1 MPEWFGGRARFV
13 WRAVTRHRFSFRN
26 YLESRDKS
34 QHSKMLFRLSDVEKS
49 FGAQNVLRGA
59 SLQVNPGEH
68 VGLVGR
74 NGAGKTTIFR
84 LVTQEETPDR
94 GEVVR
99 ARGLKLGL
107 LAQHVHFEAGSTVH
121 ESALAAFGRLQK
133 IEHEMHEF
141 EHRMADAGGDLER
154 ILARYSDLQHEYERE
169 GGFEYSAKAE
179 AILQGLG
186 FDRDTWQME
195 TGKLS
200 GGQQNRLGLARLLLS
215 EPDVLL
221 LDEPTNHLDVGAVE
235 WLEEFLQTYQ
245 SAFVI
250 ISHDRYFLDRAS
262 RRIIEI
268 ENGRATSYT
277 GNYSDYLVEREE
289 QREIQQR
296 AYDNQQRLIAKT
308 EEFIRRNLAGQKTK
322 QAKSRRTMLQRLD
335 RVEAVRGDQASGDF
349 RMQDIERAGTH
360 VLTVTEAVIGYPDK
374 MLAKDISLILRRGE
388 CLGVIGP
395 NGSGKTTFVKTILG
409 KLAALSGEVRW
420 GAKVQ
425 TGYYAQQLEDLDD
438 RNEIIMELRRIA
450 PSTAT
455 AGELRSFL
463 AKFLFSGD
471 DVYKH
476 VRDLSGG
483 EKGRLALAKLIYS
496 GVNVLV
502 LDEPTNHLDIPSREA
517 LEGAL
522 EAYEGTIV
530 TISHDRY
537 FLDRV
542 ATQILALDGEGHA
555 EHYNGDYTEYHDWH
569 AARLKGDGGAK
580 ETQPG
585 SANTANAGVKSALTV
600 GPGGGKTKS
609 AQSGSAD
616 GSPGRKSKLRS
627 VASAS
632 ESSRVKIIKKPRQP
646 ETIEAEISALE
657 TRIAELS
664 SEMAKPD
671 VARDITKLVKVN
683 DDYQQADA
691 RLAELIDEWER
702 AETTSS
708 SSKR

>member
-1 MPEWFGGRARFV
+1 
-13 WRAVTRHRFSFRN
+13 
-26 YLESRDKS
+26 
-34 QHSKMLFRLSDVEKS
+34 MLFRLSEVEKS
-49 FGAQNVLRGA
+49 FGAQDVLRGA

-74 NGAGKTTIFR
+74 NGAGKTTIFK
-84 LVTQEETPDR
+84 LVTQEETPDS

-107 LAQHVHFEAGSTVH
+107 LAQHIHFEPGSTVH
-121 ESALAAFGRLQK
+121 ESALAAFGRLQR
-133 IEHEMHEF
+133 IEHEMHEL
-141 EHRMADAGGDLER
+141 EHRMADAGDELEKV
-154 ILARYSDLQHEYERE
+154 LERYSDLQHEYERE

-186 FDRDTWQME
+186 FDRDLWQME
-195 TGKLS
+195 TEKLS
-200 GGQQNRLGLARLLLS
+200 GGQQNRLGLACLLLS

-235 WLEEFLQTYQ
+235 WLEEFLQTYV

-250 ISHDRYFLDRAS
+250 VSHDRYFLDRAS
-262 RRIIEI
+262 RRIIEV
-268 ENGRATSYT
+268 EAGRANTYT
-277 GNYSDYLVEREE
+277 GNYSDYLIEREE

-335 RVEAVRGDQASGDF
+335 RVEAVKGDQAAGDF
-349 RMQDIERAGTH
+349 RLKDIERAGTH
-360 VLTVTEAVIGYPDK
+360 VLTVTEATIGYPDK
-374 MLAKDISLILRRGE
+374 VLAKDISLILRRGE

-409 KLAALSGEVRW
+409 KLDALGGEVRW
-420 GAKVQ
+420 GSKVQ
-425 TGYYAQQLEDLDD
+425 IGYYAQQLEDLDD
-438 RNEIIMELRRIA
+438 RNEIIMELRRVA
-450 PSTAT
+450 PSSAT

-517 LEGAL
+517 LEEAL
-522 EAYEGTIV
+522 QAYEGTIV

-542 ATQILALDGEGHA
+542 ATQILALDGAGTA
-555 EHYNGDYTEYHDWH
+555 EHYNGDYTEYHDWR
-569 AARLKGDGGAK
+569 AARAKGGADPK
-580 ETQPG
+580 SPEISSRSNG
-585 SANTANAGVKSALTV
+585 AEWDNNAGVSVNEPRRNERTANKS
-600 GPGGGKTKS
+600 GKKPGAAVEK
-609 AQSGSAD
+609 A
-616 GSPGRKSKLRS
+616 SP
-627 VASAS
+627 
-632 ESSRVKIIKKPRQP
+632 RVKIIKKPRQP

-657 TRIAELS
+657 KQIADLS
-664 SEMAKPD
+664 AEMAKPE
-671 VARDITKLVKVN
+671 VARDITRLVRVN
-683 DDYQQADA
+683 DEYQQADA

-702 AETTSS
+702 AEATSS
-708 SSKR
+708 SRR

>member
-1 MPEWFGGRARFV
+1 
-13 WRAVTRHRFSFRN
+13 
-26 YLESRDKS
+26 
-34 QHSKMLFRLSDVEKS
+34 MLFRLSEVEKS
-49 FGAQNVLRGA
+49 FGAQDVLRGA

-107 LAQHVHFEAGSTVH
+107 LTQHVHFEVGSTVH
-121 ESALAAFGRLQK
+121 ESALAAFGRLQR
-133 IEHEMHEF
+133 IEHEMHEL
-141 EHRMADAGGDLER
+141 EHRMADAGDDLEK
-154 ILARYSDLQHEYERE
+154 ILERYSDLQHEYERE

-186 FDRDTWQME
+186 FDRESWQME
-195 TGKLS
+195 TEKLS
-200 GGQQNRLGLARLLLS
+200 GGQQNRLGLACLLLS

-221 LDEPTNHLDVGAVE
+221 LDEPTNHLDVNAVE
-235 WLEEFLQTYQ
+235 WLEEFLQSYA
-245 SAFVI
+245 SGFVI

-262 RRIIEI
+262 RRIIEV
-268 ENGRATSYT
+268 ENGRANSYT

-349 RMQDIERAGTH
+349 RLQDIERAGTH
-360 VLTVTEAVIGYPDK
+360 VLTVTEAAIGYPDK
-374 MLAKDISLILRRGE
+374 MLAEDISLILRRGE

-409 KLAALSGEVRW
+409 KLPALSGEVRW

-438 RNEIIMELRRIA
+438 RNEIIMELRRVA
-450 PSTAT
+450 PATAT

-463 AKFLFSGD
+463 AKFLFTGD
-471 DVYKH
+471 DVYKQ
-476 VRDLSGG
+476 VQDLSGG

-517 LEGAL
+517 LEEAL
-522 EAYEGTIV
+522 QAYEGTII

-542 ATQILALDGEGHA
+542 ATQILALDGDGHA
-555 EHYNGDYTEYHDWH
+555 EHYNGDYTEYHDWR
-569 AARLKGDGGAK
+569 AARMKGDRDEERSVIASTRAALKSVPPAGTR
-580 ETQPG
+580 EP
-585 SANTANAGVKSALTV
+585 NAGK
-600 GPGGGKTKS
+600 
-609 AQSGSAD
+609 
-616 GSPGRKSKLRS
+616 
-627 VASAS
+627 S
-632 ESSRVKIIKKPRQP
+632 ESAERSRSGRGKSSAPASSAPRVKIIKKPRAP
-646 ETIEAEISALE
+646 ETIEAEISKLE
-657 TRIAELS
+657 KRIAELS
-664 SEMAKPD
+664 EEMARPD
-671 VARDITKLVKVN
+671 VARDITRLVKVN

-702 AETTSS
+702 AETTASS
-708 SSKR
+708 AKR